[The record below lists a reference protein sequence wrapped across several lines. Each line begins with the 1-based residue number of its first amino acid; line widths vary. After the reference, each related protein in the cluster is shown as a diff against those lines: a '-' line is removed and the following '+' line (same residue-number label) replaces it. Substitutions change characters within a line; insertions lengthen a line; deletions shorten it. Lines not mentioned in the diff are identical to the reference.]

1 MAILNFVLS
10 AGIGAIIGLFTNG
23 LAIKMLFRPF
33 NPIYLDRKNERF
45 RVPFTP
51 GLIPKERN
59 RIAKA
64 IGKVVGTQLLDDKTI
79 INAMLSQSVHDRLT
93 EKVTEFANKY
103 TTMDCTIQE
112 FATKKGYVQKLDEKE
127 ALLSKK
133 VCEHTVNKIKEIGV
147 GDMIIDIAMQEI
159 SKKTNSFI
167 MDIVTKTIDVKSI
180 GAKIETMI
188 ENKIPNILDNYI
200 NKEYVH
206 LKDKKVGEVATL
218 LTNHYPDYPEK
229 AWKLYKK
236 LVEEKAPEVIANFD
250 VASIVEQKINE
261 FDLAYLEKLI
271 NDIAKKELD
280 ALVWLGGLLG
290 AIMGLFNAFI

>member
-112 FATKKGYVQKLDEKE
+112 FATEKGYVQKLDEKE

-229 AWKLYKK
+229 AWNLYKK